1 MQNNNEYVINYTI
14 PKGPTGNRGPIGK
27 TGNKGNEGPMGQ
39 INSNEPL
46 IFAKYHP
53 KSENGMLELLKY
65 FSIPENTDVFEI
77 KDNYISLKKKGY
89 YEFTVSGILHEEN
102 KNENTTFI
110 LRTQHQSNYNNS
122 INIRIENNEK

>member
-77 KDNYISLKKKGY
+77 KDNYISLKKKDIMNLLY
-89 YEFTVSGILHEEN
+89 LEFYM
-102 KNENTTFI
+102 KK
-110 LRTQHQSNYNNS
+110 
-122 INIRIENNEK
+122 IRMETPPLF